1 MFIKVFEVEVLGKL
15 HMSQLP
21 RVQNGPRWKW
31 QKTIPDKVSYVGVS
45 GVSTNAKKA
54 KKSKSHESSWEIS
67 IKEDFGKIEAKIHFE
82 YWF

>member
-1 MFIKVFEVEVLGKL
+1 MLIKGGRLVAL
-15 HMSQLP
+15 HVSTQLP
-21 RVQNGPRWKW
+21 GVQNGPRWKW